1 MKKVIIS
8 AVAALTMAVTSA
20 NAIAGLVDIEIGA
33 GAWNAG
39 PSGQITYGK
48 TTPTEVDFADDLNL
62 DDSSNGYV
70 YLRVDHFIP
79 IVPNLRLEQQN
90 YTTTGKGT
98 ISSGVKFG
106 DINYAVAAD
115 TETDVT
121 LNQQDII
128 LYWGIPGLNAL
139 TAGILDVELGIDVKQ
154 VDGEI
159 TLTSSQGTETVDFNV
174 PVPMGYAAVL
184 VDIPFIPVG
193 LEVSTKMLGMGDS
206 KIQDTKAKVDVTL
219 PLPIPLIELAVE
231 AGMKQQTIQI
241 ADDLVDDLDMK
252 FETSGVFF
260 GANVKF

>member
-1 MKKVIIS
+1 MKKAVIG
-8 AVAALTMAVTSA
+8 AFAALTMAATSA
-20 NAIAGLVDIEIGA
+20 NAIAGLVDIEIG
-33 GAWNAG
+33 GGVWNAA

-48 TTPTEVDFADDLNL
+48 TAPTEIDFADDLNL
-62 DDSSNGYV
+62 DDTSNGYL
-70 YLRVDHFIP
+70 YLRFDHFIP

-90 YTTTGKGT
+90 YSTTGKGT
-98 ISSGVKFG
+98 VSATFGTVTLSG
-106 DINYAVAAD
+106 A

-139 TAGILDVELGIDVKQ
+139 TAGILDIELGIDVKQ
-154 VDGEI
+154 IDGEL
-159 TLTSSQGTETVDFNV
+159 TLTDATNNTDTVDFSV

-193 LEVSTKMLGMGDS
+193 LEVSTKMLGVGDS
-206 KIQDTKAKVDVTL
+206 KIQDSKAKVDVTL

-252 FETSGVFF
+252 FETSGIFF

>member
-8 AVAALTMAVTSA
+8 AFAALTMAVTSA

-33 GAWNAG
+33 GTWNAS

-48 TTPTEVDFADDLNL
+48 TTPTEIDFADDLNL
-62 DDSSNGYV
+62 DDSSNGYMYV
-70 YLRVDHFIP
+70 RIDHFIP
-79 IVPNLRLEQQN
+79 IVPNVRIEQQN
-90 YTTTGKGT
+90 YTT
-98 ISSGVKFG
+98 SGDGLVSANFG
-106 DINYAVAAD
+106 DVTLSGA
-115 TETDVT
+115 TKTDVT
-121 LNQQDII
+121 LNQQDLI

-139 TAGILDVELGIDVKQ
+139 TAGILDIELGIDVKKI
-154 VDGEI
+154 DGEL
-159 TLTSSQGTETVDFNV
+159 TLTDATNNTDTVDFSV

-193 LEVSTKMLGMGDS
+193 LEVSTKMLGMGNS

-241 ADDLVDDLDMK
+241 ADDLVNDLDMK

>member
-1 MKKVIIS
+1 MKKAVIG
-8 AVAALTMAVTSA
+8 AFAALTMAATSA
-20 NAIAGLVDIEIGA
+20 NAIAGLVDVEIGA
-33 GAWNAG
+33 GVWNAS

-48 TTPTEVDFADDLNL
+48 NVTDEIDFKDDLKL
-62 DDSSNGYV
+62 DDTSNSYM
-70 YLRVDHFIP
+70 YLRFDHFIP
-79 IVPNLRLEQQN
+79 IVPNVRLEQQN
-90 YTTTGKGT
+90 YTTTGKGA
-98 ISSGVKFG
+98 ISVATGFG
-106 DINYAVAAD
+106 DVSITGN
-115 TETDVT
+115 TETDVK

-139 TAGILDVELGIDVKQ
+139 TAGVLDIELGIDVKKI
-154 VDGEI
+154 DGE
-159 TLTSSQGTETVDFNV
+159 LTVTDGTNTDTVDFSV

-193 LEVSTKMLGMGDS
+193 LEVSTKMISSGDS

-231 AGMKQQTIQI
+231 GGMKQQTIQI

-252 FETSGVFF
+252 FQTSGIFF